1 MDFLN
6 RFYTQLVEL
15 TRAMTPRARIA
26 AAVAITI
33 VVLGLGYVGR
43 REFSADHVYLL
54 GGQELSASELTAM
67 QGALGKAKLNDFV
80 VEGNRIRVP
89 RAKQADYLAALADG
103 NALPQTSTDVFA
115 EVTEK
120 TTWFTSRPQ
129 QLDQARTAKKKAL
142 ALMLRGMHGV
152 ESAEVDFDKEEP
164 RGLRRD
170 HIATAFVALKLK
182 AGHALD
188 ESRAAFFQR
197 TVAAALGMAPHDVTV
212 ADKVNL
218 LIFGGR
224 GATGPADDVYRD
236 LKRKYQTDYEETVR
250 KALMYVPGITVSADV
265 ELDRELRREE
275 RRIDFDANQ
284 PANLGKVSRTPS
296 VAVDDAAAP
305 HSQTKIEM
313 AGLTPKRVSIS
324 VGVPVSYFETVW
336 RQRHPTAPLNE
347 RSVAPVAE
355 LAQLQSEEI
364 ARIKQHVAGLIP
376 TADHATAGPA
386 VTVTPFSTVQEPE
399 MPAPTIPTLIVEWL
413 AVRWTQVATVIAIF
427 IGLLMLR
434 STLRSAVDS
443 STKRAENPVS
453 PLLDKGASGANPS
466 ARFRAAMAERG
477 ATGKSMRDEV
487 ADLVR
492 EDPAAAASVL
502 RSWIGNAN

>member
-26 AAVAITI
+26 AAAAIAI
-33 VVLGLGYVGR
+33 VVLGLGYFGR
-43 REFSADHVYLL
+43 SEFSVDHVYLL
-54 GGQELSASELTAM
+54 GGQELSASEVTAM
-67 QGALGKAKLNDFV
+67 QGALGKAKLNEFV

-89 RAKQADYLAALADG
+89 RAKQAAYLAALADG
-103 NALPQTSTDVFA
+103 NALPQSLTDVFA
-115 EVTEK
+115 EATDK
-120 TTWFTSRPQ
+120 TNWFTSRQQ
-129 QLDQARTAKKKAL
+129 QLDQARIAKKKAL

-152 ESAEVDFDKEEP
+152 ENADVDFDKEEP

-170 HIATAFVALKLK
+170 HIATAFVALRLK

-188 ESRAAFFQR
+188 ENRAAFFQR

-236 LKRKYQTDYEETVR
+236 LKRKYQADYEETVR

-265 ELDRELRREE
+265 ELDRELHREE
-275 RRIDFDANQ
+275 RRIEFDANQ
-284 PANLGKVSRTPS
+284 PANLGKVSRSES
-296 VAVDDAAAP
+296 VALADATSP

-324 VGVPVSYFETVW
+324 VGVPVTYFETVW
-336 RQRHPTAPLNE
+336 RQRNPAAPLSE
-347 RSVAPVAE
+347 RSVAPVGE

-376 TADHATAGPA
+376 TTGHAIAGAA

-399 MPAPTIPTLIVEWL
+399 APAPTLPILMLQWL
-413 AVRWTQVATVIAIF
+413 AVSWMQVATVIAIF
-427 IGLLMLR
+427 VGLLMLR
-434 STLRSAVDS
+434 STLRSVFDS
-443 STKRAENPVS
+443 STKRAENSAS
-453 PLLDKGASGANPS
+453 PLLDKGAPGANPS

-477 ATGKSMRDEV
+477 AAGKSMRDEV